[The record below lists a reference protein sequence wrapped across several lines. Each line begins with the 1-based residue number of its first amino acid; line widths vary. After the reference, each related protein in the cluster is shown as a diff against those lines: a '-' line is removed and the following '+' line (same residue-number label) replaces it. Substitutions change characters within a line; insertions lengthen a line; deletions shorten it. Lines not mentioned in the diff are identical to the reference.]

1 MPIHSIH
8 TLYEEYTEQRKLN
21 ITFDQ
26 FTFLLTSYPALLIV
40 STDGKVDIKEWNY
53 LKKRSDDL
61 AELLLP
67 KETDP
72 ELISD
77 LKNMLLDEFKYLLMN
92 FDTWERKFMKTLKNY
107 LQEKPELKRSILESI
122 YLFASVSEGICEK
135 EEVMIEHLRKELD
148 IEESL

>member
-1 MPIHSIH
+1 MSAY
-8 TLYEEYTEQRKLN
+8 TLSRLYEEYSEQRKLN
-21 ITFDQ
+21 ITFEQ
-26 FTFLLTSYPALLIV
+26 FTFLLTSYPVLLIV

-53 LKKRSDDL
+53 LKKSADEL

-67 KETDP
+67 QETDP

-77 LKNMLLDEFKYLLMN
+77 LKSILLNEFKYLLMN
-92 FDTWERKFMKTLKNY
+92 FDTWERKFIKTLKNY
-107 LQEKPELKRSILESI
+107 LKEKPELKHSILESI

-135 EEVMIEHLRKELD
+135 EEIMIEHLRKELH

>member
-1 MPIHSIH
+1 MATYTINA
-8 TLYEEYTEQRKLN
+8 LCEEYTEQRKLN
-21 ITFDQ
+21 ITFEQ
-26 FTFLLTSYPALLIV
+26 FTFLLTSYPVLLVV

-67 KETDP
+67 KETDQ
-72 ELISD
+72 EIIGE

-107 LQEKPELKRSILESI
+107 LKEKPELKRSILESI